1 MDIDPAPAPRADAS
15 TGHPANRSL
24 TLERGLRVLRVLAS
38 HPDGLSVSELAAE
51 LDTHRAGIYRLLG
64 TLAGQRLVVRGADGR
79 YALGLGL
86 LELASAVR
94 SRLQEVA
101 VRELR
106 ILADELRATTALTIR
121 DGDEAVVAAVVE
133 PSGTAMRIAYRPG
146 LRHPVDRAAPGL
158 AILAGDTAV
167 PGERSEVA
175 AARDRGWAVTTGEI
189 LPGATG
195 VAAPISS
202 PGRATEASISAVW
215 VDPRDPGP
223 MGERVMRAARTI
235 ADAL

>member
-1 MDIDPAPAPRADAS
+1 MTTTA
-15 TGHPANRSL
+15 ANHSL
-24 TLERGLRVLRVLAS
+24 TLERGLRLLRLLAE
-38 HPDGLSVSELAAE
+38 HPEGLSVSEIAAE

-64 TLAGQRLVVRGADGR
+64 PLGRQRFVVRDHGGR
-79 YALGLGL
+79 YTLGLGL

-106 ILADELRATTALTIR
+106 LLADEVRATTALTIR

-133 PSGTAMRIAYRPG
+133 PTSTDMHIAYRPG

-158 AILAGDTAV
+158 AILAGGLPL
-167 PGERSEVA
+167 PGERPEVEL
-175 AARDRGWAVTTGEI
+175 ARRRGWAQTTGEL

-195 VAAPISS
+195 IGAPILI
-202 PGRATEASISAVW
+202 PGGTAEASISAVW
-215 VDPRDPGP
+215 IDPRDPAEMAEP
-223 MGERVMRAARTI
+223 LLRAARAI
-235 ADAL
+235 AAAL